1 MQRFSRA
8 AVNPQLALRW
18 LLFGVAYLAL
28 AELGRFVSFPESA
41 ITVFWPASG
50 VYLAV
55 LAMSPVRHWAGYI
68 IAAIAA
74 NLFSDW
80 LHETPPIVMAAS
92 CAGVTLEAALGARLL
107 QWSYRQPFHIFT
119 LTDVLWLSGVG
130 TLVAPFFAGVI
141 VGTMQAGAVGSA
153 SLWRGIGTWWLT
165 HSVGVLVAAPILLT
179 VRSQLAWRR
188 PCGWRV
194 WLEAALAGALIV
206 VSSWIAFGPR
216 LTGPRDIPSYPF
228 VVAPFLVWCGLR
240 FGQFGTALGVFLAAV
255 VSVWGTT
262 RGYGLF
268 AHMEETLAM
277 TSAAL
282 QVFLIV
288 LSITPLLFATVIQQ
302 QRVAEDRLKQNVDFL
317 QAVMN
322 GTSDAIFVKDLQGRY
337 LLINESGARM
347 LGTTVEG
354 VIGRDDFAFF
364 DEATAKQNQLED
376 HRTLSSS
383 ETRTYEARA
392 TRAGAEEAQYYHV
405 TKGPYRDALGR
416 LVGVVGIAID
426 ITDRR
431 RTQEQLERSKAE
443 LEQRV
448 TARTA
453 ELLKANQRL
462 RLEMNERSKA
472 EGRLREQQTQL
483 AHAARLSSL
492 GQMAAEMAHE
502 LNQPLSA
509 ISNYVRGTQRRAQA
523 GAVRLEEVLTTLEI
537 VGKEANRAADV
548 VRRTKSFVRK
558 QSPSRTP
565 LDLGAVTHEALVLVQ
580 HELREHQV
588 KLQIQLDQPLAPCA
602 GDFVQLQQVIV
613 NLVLNAIDAL
623 ESLPAEERRIQ
634 IALNAQSDFLELSIA
649 DNGPGV
655 SPPVAERIFDAFF
668 STKPEGLGLGLPIS
682 RGIIENHGGRLWA
695 ERLSDGGT
703 CLRFTIPVWEGMDD
717 NLNGDGT
724 DGFRGR

>member
-8 AVNPQLALRW
+8 AVNPWLALRW
-18 LLFGVAYLAL
+18 LLFGVAYVAL
-28 AELGRFVSFPESA
+28 AELGRFLSFPDTA
-41 ITVFWPASG
+41 VTVFWPASG

-55 LAMSPVRHWAGYI
+55 LAMSPVRHWGGYI
-68 IAAIAA
+68 LAATAG
-74 NLFSDW
+74 NLLSDW
-80 LHETPPIVMAAS
+80 LHGTSPIVMAAS
-92 CAGVTLEAALGARLL
+92 CAGVTVEAALGARLL
-107 QWSYRQPFHIFT
+107 QWFYRQPFHIFT
-119 LTDVLWLSGVG
+119 LADVMWLSGVG
-130 TLVAPFFAGVI
+130 SLAAPSVAGVI
-141 VGTMQAGAVGSA
+141 VATVQVGSGESP
-153 SLWRGIGTWWLT
+153 SLWHSIGVWWLN

-188 PCGWRV
+188 PCGWKV
-194 WLEAALAGALIV
+194 WLEAALAGVLIIF
-206 VSSWIAFGPR
+206 SSLIAFGGKM
-216 LTGPRDIPSYPF
+216 TGQRELPAYPF

-240 FGQFGTALGVFLAAV
+240 FGQLGTALGVFLAAV

-268 AHMEETLAM
+268 ANVEETLEM

-288 LSITPLLFATVIQQ
+288 LSITPLLFATVMQQ

-347 LGTTVEG
+347 LGKTVEE
-354 VIGRDDFAFF
+354 VIGHDDFAFF
-364 DEATAKQNQLED
+364 EDATAKQNQMED
-376 HRTLSSS
+376 QRTLSRS
-383 ETRTYEARA
+383 ETRTYEARLTLA
-392 TRAGAEEAQYYHV
+392 DAEEAQYYHI

-426 ITDRR
+426 ITERR
-431 RTQEQLERSKAE
+431 RTQEHLERAKAE

-523 GAVRLEEVLTTLEI
+523 GAVRLEEVLATLEI

-548 VRRTKSFVRK
+548 VRRTKNFVRK

-565 LDLGAVTHEALVLVQ
+565 LDLRAVTHEALKLVQ

-588 KLQIQLDQPLAPCA
+588 KLEIQLDQPLPSCA
-602 GDFVQLQQVIV
+602 GDFVELQQVIV

-623 ESLPAEERRIQ
+623 ESLPAGERRIVV
-634 IALNAQSDFLELSIA
+634 ALNTQSDFLELSLA
-649 DNGPGV
+649 DNGSGV
-655 SPPVAERIFDAFF
+655 SPLVAERIFDAFF

-682 RGIIENHGGRLWA
+682 RGIIESHGGRLWA
-695 ERLSDGGT
+695 ERLPEGGT
-703 CLRFTIPVWEGMDD
+703 CLRFTIPVWEGMDG
-717 NLNGDGT
+717 NLDGDGT